1 MIAVG
6 LALTQEDMS
15 RIAAAVGA
23 MAISVMENAKSFDDF
38 KEGAE
43 LARLNNKL
51 LRAMA
56 EMAEA
61 KKGEDKHDDA
71 RES

>member
-1 MIAVG
+1 MIAIG

-38 KEGAE
+38 KEGTE
-43 LARLNNKL
+43 LARLHKKL

-61 KKGEDKHDDA
+61 KKDKDKHDDGC
-71 RES
+71 ES

>member
-15 RIAAAVGA
+15 RIASAVGA
-23 MAISVMENAKSFDDF
+23 MAISMMENAKSLDDF

-43 LARLNNKL
+43 LARLSKKL
-51 LRAMA
+51 VRAMA

-61 KKGEDKHDDA
+61 KKDKDKHDDVC
-71 RES
+71 ES